1 MNLFLPSSLP
11 AACLAWSLL
20 AMPMGCDDPAEHVQQ
35 PSAGNVASTSD
46 LLSGRTSDTNIDTS
60 PLDSP
65 PEDSTKLS
73 LLGLTAPKPATWIW
87 QPPKRTMRKANFTIP
102 GRDGEDPAELVINH
116 FPEAPGNTLDANLS
130 RWSKQFRTID
140 GGNPKPLISTT
151 EADSMPVTIVELH
164 GEYMGM
170 GGHWHK
176 LDHRMLMAIVDAPV
190 GTIFIKLLGPDETV
204 EASRD
209 DYMSMITRHN
219 SNSKCKTLVGQSY
232 N

>member
-1 MNLFLPSSLP
+1 MIRCISFQHL
-11 AACLAWSLL
+11 AACLAWALL
-20 AMPMGCDDPAEHVQQ
+20 AVPMGCDEPQEQPENTPASRATA
-35 PSAGNVASTSD
+35 PSE
-46 LLSGRTSDTNIDTS
+46 LLSGRVTETTIDTS

-65 PEDSTKLS
+65 PEDPTSMT
-73 LLGLTAPKPATWIW
+73 LLGLTVPKPATWIW
-87 QPPKRTMRKANFTIP
+87 QPPKRTMRKANFTVP

-116 FPEAPGNTLDANLS
+116 FPEAPGNTLDANLN

-176 LDHRMLMAIVDAPV
+176 LNHRMLMAIVDAPV

-204 EASRD
+204 EASRN
-209 DYMSMITRHN
+209 DYMSMITGMKQLTN
-219 SNSKCKTLVGQSY
+219 
-232 N
+232 